1 MRLLRGVRGVVV
13 GVAVLVVLLPSAGL
27 AAAAQAN
34 QQDQTF
40 LRKAHQSNLA
50 EIQAGRLAQRKA
62 ASASVRDMGA
72 RLVRD
77 HTRLDSRLRPV
88 ADQLGVNLPDRP
100 NAMQRQVA
108 AQLAARSGA
117 AFDRAW
123 VAAMLVG
130 HRQALADG
138 QAELRSGSS
147 DRVRSL
153 ARSAAPVIQG
163 HLTML
168 QRIAGEV
175 PGGVAAG
182 TGGQQATRPLLASLA
197 GWSLVAVGTALLGF
211 AALVRRRRH
220 RLG

>member
-13 GVAVLVVLLPSAGL
+13 GVAVLVVLLPSAAL

-50 EIQAGRLAQRKA
+50 EIQAGRLAQQKA

-108 AQLAARSGA
+108 AQLSAKSGA

-123 VAAMLVG
+123 VAAMIVG

-168 QRIAGEV
+168 QQIAGEV

-182 TGGQQATRPLLASLA
+182 TGGQQATRPLLALLA
-197 GWSLVAVGTALLGF
+197 GWSLVAVGTVLLGF
-211 AALVRRRRH
+211 AALVRRRRQ

>member
-1 MRLLRGVRGVVV
+1 MRLLRGVALGVVV
-13 GVAVLVVLLPSAGL
+13 LGLMVSSSALAV
-27 AAAAQAN
+27 AAQAN

-50 EIQAGRLAQRKA
+50 EIQAGRLAQQKA
-62 ASASVRDMGA
+62 TSASVRDMGA
-72 RLVRD
+72 RLISD

-88 ADQLGVNLPDRP
+88 ANQLGVNLPDQP
-100 NAMQRQVA
+100 NPMQRQVA
-108 AQLAARSGA
+108 AQLSAKRGA

-123 VAAMLVG
+123 VAAMITG

-138 QAELRSGSS
+138 QAELQAGSS
-147 DRVRSL
+147 EQVQSL

-168 QRIAGEV
+168 QQIAGEI

-182 TGGQQATRPLLASLA
+182 TGGQQATRPRLASLA
-197 GWSLVAVGTALLGF
+197 GWSLVAVGTVLLVVAGL
-211 AALVRRRRH
+211 ARRRRH

>member
-1 MRLLRGVRGVVV
+1 MRLIRGVVV
-13 GVAVLVVLLPSAGL
+13 GVAVLGLMLSSSAL
-27 AAAAQAN
+27 AVAAQAN
-34 QQDQTF
+34 QQDQAF

-50 EIQAGRLAQRKA
+50 EIQAGRLAQQKA

-72 RLVRD
+72 RLVSD

-88 ADQLGVNLPDRP
+88 AGQLGVNLPGQP

-108 AQLAARSGA
+108 AELSAKSGA

-123 VAAMLVG
+123 VAAMIVG

-138 QAELRSGSS
+138 QAELQAGSS
-147 DRVRSL
+147 DQVQSL

-168 QRIAGEV
+168 QQIAGEV

-197 GWSLVAVGTALLGF
+197 GWSLLVVGAVLLGF
-211 AALVRRRRH
+211 AALVRLRH
-220 RLG
+220 HRVG